1 MRGVA
6 MTWMFLPFKRAM
18 DFSGRSCRRE
28 YWMFMALKVICSA
41 LLAIGLVFT
50 GAIASAPIFSGRTA
64 AALLG
69 NLTALAAVAA
79 WLLIF
84 LLPEIALTIRRWHDI
99 GNSGWVIVV
108 LMIWSLLPVVG
119 FLAGIVHLVAMCWPG
134 DKSSNQY
141 GPNPA
146 PKDATQGFA
155 MGAA

>member
-1 MRGVA
+1 
-6 MTWMFLPFKRAM
+6 MFLPFKRAM

-28 YWMFMALKVICSA
+28 YWMFMVLKVICSA

-50 GAIASAPIFSGRTA
+50 GAIAQASLFSGREA

-69 NLTALAAVAA
+69 NITALAAIAA

-119 FLAGIVHLVAMCWPG
+119 FLAG
-134 DKSSNQY
+134 
-141 GPNPA
+141 
-146 PKDATQGFA
+146 
-155 MGAA
+155 